1 MVLAQGDYVYV
12 CTKFE
17 AAISFG
23 LKVIRGPKISKLV
36 HVTQA
41 TPILGSFYIPYAGRV
56 RPPSLTNLQQIAQ
69 FV

>member
-1 MVLAQGDYVYV
+1 MVLAKGCYVYV

-36 HVTQA
+36 HVT
-41 TPILGSFYIPYAGRV
+41 
-56 RPPSLTNLQQIAQ
+56 
-69 FV
+69 